1 MGGGQLFPDTAIIFF
16 FFAWERDN
24 RAESSK
30 QDDNSATNYINS
42 LLLIVEIL
50 WDTTRFVFSCWLTYW
65 VTLLRAFLSVKA
77 NGESRST
84 AGPAG
89 RQAGRLAVTIRN
101 DNNGASYL
109 HRHVVAAA
117 GRGVAMRFSFACT
130 NRLEAQSW
138 WLFKRKS
145 EKW

>member
-1 MGGGQLFPDTAIIFF
+1 M
-16 FFAWERDN
+16 
-24 RAESSK
+24 
-30 QDDNSATNYINS
+30 
-42 LLLIVEIL
+42 
-50 WDTTRFVFSCWLTYW
+50 
-65 VTLLRAFLSVKA
+65 SVKA

-117 GRGVAMRFSFACT
+117 ALAALPCVSALHALTGLKLSHDGFLKGKV
-130 NRLEAQSW
+130 
-138 WLFKRKS
+138 KS
-145 EKW
+145 GSSAHVI